1 MTDEE
6 DLDAANAIMESLER
20 RWAVADQQVFISSV
34 ILNPFYQ
41 GRPFARLY
49 FLNNAGIHSLLGHLW
64 SRFFKTEPS
73 QDFHTELTEYL
84 THTGR
89 YANLASHCARAGHEA
104 HTKVHCLFTSSTSI
118 YAQLIVFQGEHPDPI
133 SIYIDFSFAGQPP
146 TPFIRLARRILSV
159 CANSA
164 TCERLWSVFGNTL
177 TKLRNRLGIETLTS
191 LSELKM
197 HIRDEHVQKE
207 TKKRMKR
214 MFVTRSEAAR
224 TANKTQQPLPPP
236 VNELST
242 SGDPDI
248 DENFDPTAR
257 PQSNDRFWDMA
268 ARHSLSAQEDET
280 DREPVTNPNVIGR
293 TVKLVELFNFTEP
306 YWISQYERA
315 ARRTFDEELELYE
328 LLDLDAEGEEQVNI
342 DVDDSTGEILIG

>member
-1 MTDEE
+1 MMQYRNMTDKE
-6 DLDAANAIMESLER
+6 DLDAENAIMESLER
-20 RWAVADQQVFISSV
+20 RWAVADQQIFISSV

-41 GRPFARLY
+41 GRPFTRLY

-64 SRFFKTEPS
+64 SHFFKTEPS

-104 HTKVHCLFTSSTSI
+104 HTMVHCLFTSSTSI
-118 YAQLIVFQGEHPDPI
+118 YAQLIVFQGEHLDPI
-133 SIYIDFSFAGQPP
+133 SIYIDFSFSGQPP
-146 TPFIRLARRILSV
+146 TPFIRLARWILSI
-159 CANSA
+159 CMNSA

-207 TKKRMKR
+207 TKKQMKR
-214 MFVTRSEAAR
+214 MFVTCLEAAN

-242 SGDPDI
+242 SGNPDI
-248 DENFDPTAR
+248 DENFDPT
-257 PQSNDRFWDMA
+257 
-268 ARHSLSAQEDET
+268 T
-280 DREPVTNPNVIGR
+280 
-293 TVKLVELFNFTEP
+293 
-306 YWISQYERA
+306 
-315 ARRTFDEELELYE
+315 
-328 LLDLDAEGEEQVNI
+328 
-342 DVDDSTGEILIG
+342 